1 VVTMRREDS
10 IGTRLWEWVAPSRQE
25 VTGPDMSTETE
36 ANHADLVSANADAAM
51 SEMKRNGSIGSQ
63 MFNWQAGTPPR
74 SRESSL
80 HGGNSFG
87 SAPTTSNTMK
97 RVDSGIWNWGT
108 DRAPPG
114 MISAQ
119 NAEGPDKSAF
129 EERDRGEMYQESA
142 DVAMAQMKRNGSIG
156 SQLFAWGTSWVP
168 SPGSRSAAS
177 SRNNSL
183 RGGSNF
189 ASIAEDDQAAKK

>member
-1 VVTMRREDS
+1 
-10 IGTRLWEWVAPSRQE
+10 
-25 VTGPDMSTETE
+25 MSTETE